1 MSEAD
6 PAQADAPGIQVLSA
20 ILHDIGA
27 SERITK
33 FIEDDHDD
41 QSIIALSF
49 TKPHKISKKYGLSP
63 EQATSFVERC
73 CIALDTEELAAAL
86 EFVDKCRTSLAAQ
99 EHSTAA
105 CIAALNRLKFD
116 VMSELGKGAFGVVY
130 KCKSRLDKR
139 TVAVKFV
146 LDSKN
151 CKEAMREG
159 QRLEKCRHPNIVSMY
174 KVHDLGN
181 GRCALEM
188 EVVPGG
194 DLSQH
199 LEAGRRRPE
208 FRLPRNAVIQFT
220 RQLLNALHY
229 LHAKSQMSFLHGDI
243 KPQNILVACDPP
255 PVGDLLD
262 SPIDSHTHAHTKT
275 HIDYT
280 SAEIKLADFGLAK
293 TMATSTNAAVSFM
306 VTNASTVA
314 GVIKGTMWYMSPE
327 ALQGAARGRERCF
340 ADDLWSACLVIF
352 EMDTG
357 LTVQE
362 LMTAPGAVSINV
374 LLTKT
379 SAQLLPLLCSVLAS
393 DAASRCSSAAELL
406 QILSASEDPLFEW
419 QYFETLTQTF
429 TSVPAA
435 AAFVLEKSFAAN
447 QPHAS
452 LSLQP
457 PLDLNFDVRP
467 LVKSA
472 ESLGMQSQRSTGIS
486 QPIRRMLKSSV
497 LTSGASIPVWQELID
512 AMEWR
517 QCDPSTCARLELDL
531 QKSSA
536 GPDPSSYRRVILQTG
551 SIDRA
556 QIPCPLKSEP
566 YLEPAQAADVAV
578 MTARVHAS
586 LPEWDISEMLQIV
599 NPALQSKYAD
609 YRHRVAARCNG
620 NPNER
625 MLFHFAPEL
634 IVPKIWQEG
643 EGHDP
648 RLSVWAEVGKG
659 AYFSEHLMYG
669 YAYNFKLWPSA
680 SSGWIAEPEPECG
693 ATMRVFA
700 TLVTLGHVADMGPG
714 CETCPSD
721 VWNAWKQEF
730 AYSKSAE
737 NPSPKPTRPPVM
749 PLPSDAAHKQHL
761 LDCMQVKD
769 APRFDSI
776 VSTEGDLA
784 THPSST
790 NRAPSGQCM
799 SAIMHPR
806 LKQCAR
812 KWGQQ
817 YVVFETAASY
827 PVFLITLKKTRES
840 PIIYVHGSD
849 MQGSSSVEEF
859 SSIPQLLTKPLLAST
874 FSRITNLF
882 ISNCPGISASTITD
896 VLQLLKAEA
905 IQCLTLR
912 NAGVD
917 DTVLEF
923 CFGSF
928 RSLESLDVGE
938 NLSLV
943 NIHPSISAL
952 TSLKNL
958 GVAKCSNIQSF
969 PDELLELRAS
979 LKVINACHCP
989 SLCFPPK
996 FIAQQGCEVI
1006 FQFLQDAQKSK
1017 PLRRVKIVFMG
1028 DYSSGQASFL
1038 HALAKIPA
1046 KEHSF
1051 PIDFEDRLK
1060 SGFESGSFLQNLPE
1074 FSYFNISKHTGQDDL
1089 DLSALFSFRRQ
1100 TVFVIIF
1107 SVTED
1112 TELQMRQVCGWMRT
1126 IASNRVSRQHV
1137 RFVVLGTKVDLIPGS
1152 LCEVKRKLD
1161 DIAAHLRGAIT
1172 KDFYDL
1178 VAENEIKIMFVTS
1191 QSDHPEYDNRR
1202 RDFKRHVFLLSK
1214 SIFEGVHCRQ
1224 LRFPDC
1230 YKPSFDSVDAL
1241 KKKLRLGHP
1250 RWFHLQSISGNL
1262 QLQELDGSHQDPLK
1276 SDALKMLHEIG
1287 EIAVDEADGANSTR
1301 ICVNWA
1307 GLLAPALHNAVL
1319 LPDPMHPPIEV
1330 RLVHYTPKW
1339 PLEFQRERQRLMG
1352 IGCFDDVLHV
1362 GSTSVPG
1369 AMAKPYID
1377 MVCRVD
1383 PALSPYGTA
1392 VMPWV
1397 EPLNRQ
1403 GYRLYGRKSI
1413 EHNEY
1418 NFGMY
1423 YYRPSE
1429 SRECRGY
1436 FLHFQTGKMLPGSL
1450 THFAELL
1457 QSDASLVEE
1466 YNKVKQRIVADHP
1479 RISFVEYT
1487 MLKTAFIMSA
1497 KVFKSHDWERAAS
1510 PMYELIHFI
1519 TSTAAG
1525 NAPSTQPLPFAP
1537 NDVLFLNE
1545 AAYAAGSYLQSFT
1558 PLGLALIL
1566 AIEPRLSFLQYY
1578 FSLSPHDHVSVRNT
1592 SSCEFL
1598 VLPVDSFPSE
1608 IERMTRLARFAPIIR
1623 RLRQHGCTVAS
1634 FMSSTD
1640 WPSPIID
1647 AANAGGAAFG
1657 GIMPVGDRTKAD
1669 TKKTV
1674 TLETLE
1680 FLAGL
1685 SKPANDGR
1693 YYSDN
1698 GQFVSVIFLPELRN
1712 FGPSATALWN
1722 GDLR

>member
-27 SERITK
+27 SERLTK

-49 TKPHKISKKYGLSP
+49 TKPHKISMKYGLSP
-63 EQATSFVERC
+63 EQATIFVERC

-199 LEAGRRRPE
+199 LEAGRRCPE
-208 FRLPRNAVIQFT
+208 FRLPRDTVIRFT

-255 PVGDLLD
+255 PVGDSLD
-262 SPIDSHTHAHTKT
+262 SPMDSYTHTNT

-293 TMATSTNAAVSFM
+293 SMATSINAAVSFM
-306 VTNASTVA
+306 VTNTSTVA

-327 ALQGAARGRERCF
+327 AIQGAAQGRERCF

-357 LTVQE
+357 LTVQQ
-362 LMTAPGAVSINV
+362 LMTAPGAVNINV

-406 QILSASEDPLFEW
+406 QMLSASEDPLFEW

-429 TSVPAA
+429 TTVPAA
-435 AAFVLEKSFAAN
+435 AAFVLEKSFTAN

-531 QKSSA
+531 QKPSA
-536 GPDPSSYRRVILQTG
+536 DPDPSRYRRVILQTG
-551 SIDRA
+551 SIDRV

-566 YLEPAQAADVAV
+566 YLEHAQAADVAA

-586 LPEWDISEMLQIV
+586 LPEWDIYEMLQIV

-609 YRHRVAARCNG
+609 YRHRVTARCNG

-669 YAYNFKLWPSA
+669 YAYNFKMWPSA
-680 SSGWIAEPEPECG
+680 SSGWIAEPEPERG

-721 VWNAWKQEF
+721 AWNSWKQEF
-730 AYSKSAE
+730 AYQKSVE

-749 PLPSDAAHKQHL
+749 PLPSNAAEKQHL

-840 PIIYVHGSD
+840 PIIFVDGSD
-849 MQGSSSVEEF
+849 MQGSSSVEGF
-859 SSIPQLLTKPLLAST
+859 SSIHQFLTKPLLSST

-882 ISNCPGISASTITD
+882 ISNCPGLSASTITD

-943 NIHPSISAL
+943 NLHPSISAL

-958 GVAKCSNIQSF
+958 GVSKCSNIQSF

-989 SLCFPPK
+989 LLCFPPK
-996 FIAQQGCEVI
+996 FIVQQGCEVI

-1028 DYSSGQASFL
+1028 DNNSGQATFL

-1051 PIDFEDRLK
+1051 PIDFEERLK
-1060 SGFESGSFLQNLPE
+1060 SGFESGSFFQNLPE
-1074 FSYFNISKHTGQDDL
+1074 FSYFNISNLTGHDYPDM
-1089 DLSALFSFRRQ
+1089 SLFSFRQQ

-1112 TELQMRQVCGWMRT
+1112 TESQMRQVCGWMRT

-1152 LCEVKRKLD
+1152 LSDVNRKLD

-1178 VAENEIKIMFVTS
+1178 VAEDEIKIMFVTS

-1230 YKPSFDSVDAL
+1230 YKPSFDSIDSL

-1262 QLQELDGSHQDPLK
+1262 QLQELDGSHQYSLK

-1287 EIAVDEADGANSTR
+1287 EIVVDEAEGANSTR
-1301 ICVNWA
+1301 ICVNWV
-1307 GLLAPALHNAVL
+1307 GLFAPTLHNAVL
-1319 LPDPMHPPIEV
+1319 VPDPMHPPIEI
-1330 RLVHYTPKW
+1330 RLVHYTPEW
-1339 PLEFQRERQRLMG
+1339 AREFQRERQRLMG
-1352 IGCFDDVLHV
+1352 IGCFGDVFHV

-1377 MVCRVD
+1377 MVCRVNCD
-1383 PALSPYGTA
+1383 LPPYSNT

-1397 EPLNRQ
+1397 KPLNRQ
-1403 GYRLYGRKSI
+1403 GYRSYGSKRM
-1413 EHNEY
+1413 NRYEY
-1418 NFGMY
+1418 NDGMY
-1423 YYRPSE
+1423 YYKPSE
-1429 SRECRGY
+1429 LTECRGY
-1436 FLHFQTGKMLPGSL
+1436 FLHFEPQGLLLPGSL
-1450 THFAELL
+1450 TQFAILL
-1457 QSDASLVEE
+1457 RSDASVVEE
-1466 YNKVKQRIVADHP
+1466 YNKVKKRIVADHP
-1479 RISFVEYT
+1479 RISFVDYT

-1497 KVFKSHDWERAAS
+1497 MVFQKCDWERAAS

-1519 TSTAAG
+1519 TSTVAG
-1525 NAPSTQPLPFAP
+1525 NEPSTQPLSFAP
-1537 NDVLFLNE
+1537 NEVLFLNE
-1545 AAYAAGSYLQSFT
+1545 AAYAVGSYLQSFT

-1566 AIEPRLSFLQYY
+1566 AIEPRLPFLQYY
-1578 FSLSPHDHVSVRNT
+1578 FSPSAHDHLSVRST
-1592 SSCEFL
+1592 SSRGFAEE
-1598 VLPVDSFPSE
+1598 PVDSFPSQ
-1608 IERMTRLARFAPIIR
+1608 IERTMRLARFVPVIR

-1634 FMSSTD
+1634 FMSSTE
-1640 WPSPIID
+1640 WSTPIID
-1647 AANAGGAAFG
+1647 SANAGGAAFG
-1657 GIMPVGDRTKAD
+1657 GIVPSKFESLATKGGHCLS
-1669 TKKTV
+1669 
-1674 TLETLE
+1674 LEVLKIR
-1680 FLAGL
+1680 AGL
-1685 SKPANDGR
+1685 SEPEKGR
-1693 YYSDN
+1693 FHRDSSEYE
-1698 GQFVSVIFLPELRN
+1698 SVIFLPELRN
-1712 FGPSATALWN
+1712 FGPSAIALWN
-1722 GDLR
+1722 GDLPLE